1 MTAEAPVPVVTG
13 PRRRWPIL
21 LAWLVATAVI
31 VIAFRFVDWRQAL
44 REVSG
49 ANPWWLLLA
58 IVLNGS
64 ILVIWAALWRTILP
78 AGKEVSLRLLA
89 EITSLTSMVLNTMP
103 FLVGEASGMFLLARR
118 AKLGNAA
125 ALSVLAVDQVLL
137 GIAKIC
143 LLVLVALLVPLPD
156 WMRKGLVGLS
166 IAVAVMLAVLLV
178 FAHRGRLA
186 RAAPEHPRF
195 GFVARLVVDWAHG
208 LEGLRSWRKFSGGL
222 LLEFGKKTAEM
233 AAIVAV
239 QYAFGHPLPLGHS
252 LLVLAALNLVTVLP
266 VSPANLGVYEAAV
279 FFSYR
284 YLGLSAEQA
293 LGMAL
298 VQHLC
303 YLLPLAGTGYVI
315 LTVQQLRRRPLHT
328 P

>member
-1 MTAEAPVPVVTG
+1 MTAEAPVPTVTS
-13 PRRRWPIL
+13 PRRRWL
-21 LAWLVATAVI
+21 TALAWLVATAVL
-31 VIAFRFVDWRQAL
+31 VVAFQFVDWRQAL
-44 REVSG
+44 REVRS
-49 ANPWWLLLA
+49 ANPAWLLLA
-58 IVLNGS
+58 VVLNGS

-78 AGKEVSLRLLA
+78 AGKEVSLALLA

-103 FLVGEASGMFLLARR
+103 FLVGEASGMLLLAKR
-118 AKLGNAA
+118 AKLGHAA
-125 ALSVLAVDQVLL
+125 ALSVLAIDQVLL

-143 LLVLVALLVPLPD
+143 LLLLVGLLVPLPD
-156 WMRKGLVGLS
+156 WMRDGLVGLS
-166 IAVAVMLAVLLV
+166 IAVAVMLTALLL
-178 FAHRGRLA
+178 FAYRGRLSA
-186 RAAPEHPRF
+186 TAPAHPRF
-195 GFVARLVVDWAHG
+195 GFLGRLLADWASG

-222 LLEFGKKTAEM
+222 LLEFAKKSAEM

-239 QYAFGHPLPLGHS
+239 QYAFGHPLPLGQS

-293 LGMAL
+293 LGIAL

-315 LTVQQLRRRPLHT
+315 LSVQQLRRRPAHG
-328 P
+328 